1 MKATYADLLE
11 LDPAS
16 PFPFWAKVWPSS
28 IALLKLLQKH
38 PSWIKNKTV
47 LELGAGIGL
56 ASLMMANEAKAIQV
70 SDYNL
75 EAVELLQKLI
85 EKFIHKG
92 CTIILSTPQS
102 IMASPFILALS
113 TYFIADYVELVD
125 ENGVTKEISIL
136 LLSDSMI
143 KLHLN
148 KKKHVAF
155 S

>member
-85 EKFIHKG
+85 EKFIH
-92 CTIILSTPQS
+92 
-102 IMASPFILALS
+102 
-113 TYFIADYVELVD
+113 
-125 ENGVTKEISIL
+125 
-136 LLSDSMI
+136 
-143 KLHLN
+143 
-148 KKKHVAF
+148 
-155 S
+155 